1 MRHLS
6 RARTLALALAVA
18 VAAATWSVAQASTG
32 DGHAGPVV
40 KITERDFRISAPAS
54 IRAGTV
60 RFRIHNRGPD
70 THELLIAHASNG
82 WLPIRDDGLTVD
94 EETIH
99 PSVFEGQERG
109 KTGELRV
116 RLAPGRYVLF
126 CNMAGHYLAGMRK
139 TIVVR

>member
-6 RARTLALALAVA
+6 RARTLALGLAIA
-18 VAAATWSVAQASTG
+18 GAAAAWSVAQADTG
-32 DGHAGPVV
+32 AGRVV
-40 KITERDFRISAPAS
+40 SITERDFRISAPAS

-60 RFRIHNRGPD
+60 QFRIHNRGPD
-70 THELLIAHASNG
+70 THELLIARASNG
-82 WLPIRDDGLTVD
+82 WLPFRADGLTID

-109 KTGELRV
+109 KTGDLRV
-116 RLAPGRYVLF
+116 RLAPGRYILF

>member
-1 MRHLS
+1 MR
-6 RARTLALALAVA
+6 A
-18 VAAATWSVAQASTG
+18 
-32 DGHAGPVV
+32 HAV

-70 THELLIAHASNG
+70 THELLIARASNG
-82 WLPIRDDGLTVD
+82 WLPFRADGLTVD

>member
-6 RARTLALALAVA
+6 RARTLALAAAIAAVA
-18 VAAATWSVAQASTG
+18 GAWSVAQAGTG
-32 DGHAGPVV
+32 SGRVV
-40 KITERDFRISAPAS
+40 SITERDFRISAPAS

-60 RFRIHNRGPD
+60 QFRIHNLGPD
-70 THELLIAHASNG
+70 THELLIARALNG
-82 WLPIRDDGLTVD
+82 WLPLRADGLTID

-99 PSVFEGQERG
+99 PSAFEGQERG
-109 KTGELRV
+109 KTGELRI